1 MMWLKNPTVDQNFI
15 TSRKNVLNN
24 EAIKVLDS
32 YISEKQEQKAEVL
45 TADIS
50 ANKETEKRR
59 LRISNILWI
68 NSSDDETK
76 NLFNN
81 IADVVNKVNEEYFN
95 YNLYA
100 LENLQYSVYYGD
112 ENGHYDW
119 HIDGLHKDTSKYIRK
134 VSFSIGLNDPDEY
147 EGGELQFFPQQYY
160 DASNEYGIAA
170 SGGAKLLKN
179 EAVFFNSVLVHR
191 VSPVT
196 KGVRKSLVGWV
207 HGPEWI

>member
-1 MMWLKNPTVDQNFI
+1 MLWLKNPTVDQNFI
-15 TSRKNVLNN
+15 TSRKNVLSDK
-24 EAIKVLDS
+24 AIKVIDS
-32 YISEKQEQKAEVL
+32 YISERQEQSGEVL
-45 TADIS
+45 TSDAS
-50 ANKETEKRR
+50 ANSETEKRK

-76 NLFNN
+76 HLFNN
-81 IADVVNKVNEEYFN
+81 IADVVNNVNEKYFN

-134 VSFSIGLNDPDEY
+134 VSFSIGLNDPSEY
-147 EGGELQFFPQQYY
+147 EGGELQFFPQHYY
-160 DASNEYGIAA
+160 DTNNQYGIEAY
-170 SGGAKLLKN
+170 GGSKLLKN
-179 EAVFFNSVLVHR
+179 EGVFFNSVLVHR

>member
-1 MMWLKNPTVDQNFI
+1 MIWLKNPSVDQNFI
-15 TSRKNVLNN
+15 TTRKNVLSDK
-24 EAIKVLDS
+24 AIKVIDS
-32 YISEKQEQKAEVL
+32 YISERREQSGEVL
-45 TADIS
+45 TADAS
-50 ANKETEKRR
+50 ANSDTEKRK

-68 NSSDDETK
+68 NSGDDETK
-76 NLFNN
+76 HLFNN
-81 IADVVNKVNEEYFN
+81 IADVVNKVNEQYFN

-119 HIDGLHKDTSKYIRK
+119 HIDGLHKDTSKYVRK
-134 VSFSIGLNDPDEY
+134 VSFSIGLNDPSEY
-147 EGGELQFFPQQYY
+147 EGGELQFYPQHYY
-160 DASNEYGIAA
+160 NTNDQYGIEAN
-170 SGGAKLLKN
+170 GGAKLLKN

>member
-1 MMWLKNPTVDQNFI
+1 MIWLKNPSVDQNFI
-15 TSRKNVLNN
+15 TTRKNVLSDK
-24 EAIKVLDS
+24 AIKVIDS
-32 YISEKQEQKAEVL
+32 YISERREQSGEVL
-45 TADIS
+45 TADAS
-50 ANKETEKRR
+50 ANSDTEKRK

-68 NSSDDETK
+68 NSGDDETK
-76 NLFNN
+76 HLFNN
-81 IADVVNKVNEEYFN
+81 IADVVNKVNEQYFN

-134 VSFSIGLNDPDEY
+134 VSFSIGLNDPSEY
-147 EGGELQFFPQQYY
+147 EGGELQFFPQHYY
-160 DASNEYGIAA
+160 DTNDQYGIAA
-170 SGGAKLLKN
+170 NGGAKLLKN

-191 VSPVT
+191 VSPIT

>member
-1 MMWLKNPTVDQNFI
+1 MIWLKNPSVDQNFI
-15 TSRKNVLNN
+15 TTRKNVLSDK
-24 EAIKVLDS
+24 AIKVIDS
-32 YISEKQEQKAEVL
+32 YISERREQSGEVL
-45 TADIS
+45 TADAS
-50 ANKETEKRR
+50 ANSDTEKRK

-68 NSSDDETK
+68 NSGDDETK
-76 NLFNN
+76 HLFNN
-81 IADVVNKVNEEYFN
+81 IADVVNKVNEQYFN

-134 VSFSIGLNDPDEY
+134 VSFSIGLNDPSEY
-147 EGGELQFFPQQYY
+147 EGGELQFFPQHYY
-160 DASNEYGIAA
+160 DTNDQYGIAA
-170 SGGAKLLKN
+170 NGGAKLLKN

>member
-1 MMWLKNPTVDQNFI
+1 MIWLKNPSVDQNFI
-15 TSRKNVLNN
+15 TTRKNVLSDK
-24 EAIKVLDS
+24 AIKIIDS
-32 YISEKQEQKAEVL
+32 YISERREQSGEVL
-45 TADIS
+45 TADAS
-50 ANKETEKRR
+50 ANSDTEKRK

-68 NSSDDETK
+68 NSGDDETK
-76 NLFNN
+76 HLFNN
-81 IADVVNKVNEEYFN
+81 IADVVNKVNEQYFN

-134 VSFSIGLNDPDEY
+134 VSFSIGLNDPSEY
-147 EGGELQFFPQQYY
+147 EGGELQFYPQHYY
-160 DASNEYGIAA
+160 DTNDQYGIEAN
-170 SGGAKLLKN
+170 GGAKLLKN

-191 VSPVT
+191 VSPIT

>member
-1 MMWLKNPTVDQNFI
+1 MIWLKNPSVDQNFI
-15 TSRKNVLNN
+15 TTRKNVLSDK
-24 EAIKVLDS
+24 AIKVIDS
-32 YISEKQEQKAEVL
+32 YISERREQSGEVL
-45 TADIS
+45 TADAS
-50 ANKETEKRR
+50 ANSDTEKRK

-68 NSSDDETK
+68 NSGDDETK
-76 NLFNN
+76 HLFNN
-81 IADVVNKVNEEYFN
+81 IADVVNKVNEQYFN

-134 VSFSIGLNDPDEY
+134 VSFSIGLNDPSEY
-147 EGGELQFFPQQYY
+147 EGGELQFYPQHYY
-160 DASNEYGIAA
+160 DTNDQYGIEAN
-170 SGGAKLLKN
+170 GGAKLLKN

>member
-1 MMWLKNPTVDQNFI
+1 MIWLKNPSVDQNFI
-15 TSRKNVLNN
+15 TTRKNVLSDK
-24 EAIKVLDS
+24 AIKIIDS
-32 YISEKQEQKAEVL
+32 YISERREQSGEVL
-45 TADIS
+45 TADAS
-50 ANKETEKRR
+50 ANSDTEKRK

-68 NSSDDETK
+68 NSGDDETK
-76 NLFNN
+76 HLFNN
-81 IADVVNKVNEEYFN
+81 IADVVNKVNEQYFN

-134 VSFSIGLNDPDEY
+134 VSFSIGLNDPSEY
-147 EGGELQFFPQQYY
+147 EGGELQFFPQHYY
-160 DASNEYGIAA
+160 DTNDQYGIAA
-170 SGGAKLLKN
+170 NGGAKLLKN

>member
-1 MMWLKNPTVDQNFI
+1 MIWLKNPSVDQNFI
-15 TSRKNVLNN
+15 TTRKNVLSDK
-24 EAIKVLDS
+24 AIKVIDS
-32 YISEKQEQKAEVL
+32 YISERREQSGEVL
-45 TADIS
+45 TADAS
-50 ANKETEKRR
+50 ANSDTEKRK

-68 NSSDDETK
+68 NSGDDETK
-76 NLFNN
+76 HLFNN
-81 IADVVNKVNEEYFN
+81 IADVVNKVNEQYFN

-119 HIDGLHKDTSKYIRK
+119 HIDGLHKDTSKYVRK
-134 VSFSIGLNDPDEY
+134 VSFSIGLNDPSEY
-147 EGGELQFFPQQYY
+147 EGGELQFFPQHYY
-160 DASNEYGIAA
+160 DTNDQYGIEANR
-170 SGGAKLLKN
+170 GAKLLKN

>member
-1 MMWLKNPTVDQNFI
+1 MIWLKNPSVDQNFI
-15 TSRKNVLNN
+15 TTRKNVLSDK
-24 EAIKVLDS
+24 AIKVIDS
-32 YISEKQEQKAEVL
+32 YISERREQSGEVL
-45 TADIS
+45 TADAS
-50 ANKETEKRR
+50 ANSDTKKRK

-68 NSSDDETK
+68 NSGDDETK
-76 NLFNN
+76 HLFNN
-81 IADVVNKVNEEYFN
+81 IADVVNKVNEQYFN

-134 VSFSIGLNDPDEY
+134 VSFSIGLNDPSEY
-147 EGGELQFFPQQYY
+147 EGGELQFFPQHYY
-160 DASNEYGIAA
+160 DTNDQYGIAA
-170 SGGAKLLKN
+170 NGGAKLLKN

>member
-1 MMWLKNPTVDQNFI
+1 MIWLKNPSVDQNFI
-15 TSRKNVLNN
+15 TTRKNVLSDK
-24 EAIKVLDS
+24 AIKIIDS
-32 YISEKQEQKAEVL
+32 YISERREQSGEVL
-45 TADIS
+45 TADAS
-50 ANKETEKRR
+50 ANSDTEKRK

-68 NSSDDETK
+68 NSGDDETK
-76 NLFNN
+76 HLFNN
-81 IADVVNKVNEEYFN
+81 IADVVNKVNEQYFN

-134 VSFSIGLNDPDEY
+134 VSFSIGLNDPSEY
-147 EGGELQFFPQQYY
+147 EGGELQFFPQHYY
-160 DASNEYGIAA
+160 DTNDEYGIAA
-170 SGGAKLLKN
+170 NGGAKLLKN

>member
-1 MMWLKNPTVDQNFI
+1 MAF
-15 TSRKNVLNN
+15 
-24 EAIKVLDS
+24 
-32 YISEKQEQKAEVL
+32 
-45 TADIS
+45 
-50 ANKETEKRR
+50 
-59 LRISNILWI
+59 
-68 NSSDDETK
+68 
-76 NLFNN
+76 
-81 IADVVNKVNEEYFN
+81 
-95 YNLYA
+95 
-100 LENLQYSVYYGD
+100 

-160 DASNEYGIAA
+160 DASNEYGITAN
-170 SGGAKLLKN
+170 GGAKLLKN

>member
-1 MMWLKNPTVDQNFI
+1 MIWLKNPSVDQNFI
-15 TSRKNVLNN
+15 TTRKNVLSDK
-24 EAIKVLDS
+24 AIKVIDS
-32 YISEKQEQKAEVL
+32 YISERREQSGEVL
-45 TADIS
+45 TADAS
-50 ANKETEKRR
+50 ANSDTEKRK

-68 NSSDDETK
+68 NSGDDETK
-76 NLFNN
+76 HLFNN
-81 IADVVNKVNEEYFN
+81 IADVVNKVNEQYFN

-134 VSFSIGLNDPDEY
+134 VSFSIGLNDPSEY
-147 EGGELQFFPQQYY
+147 EGGELQFFPQHYY
-160 DASNEYGIAA
+160 DTNDEYGIAA
-170 SGGAKLLKN
+170 NGGAKLLKN

>member
-1 MMWLKNPTVDQNFI
+1 MIWLKNPSVDQNFI
-15 TSRKNVLNN
+15 TTRKNVLSD
-24 EAIKVLDS
+24 EAIKVIDS
-32 YISEKQEQKAEVL
+32 YISERREQSGEVL
-45 TADIS
+45 TADAS
-50 ANKETEKRR
+50 ANSDTEKRK

-68 NSSDDETK
+68 NSGDDETK
-76 NLFNN
+76 HLFNN
-81 IADVVNKVNEEYFN
+81 IADVVNKVNEQYFN

-134 VSFSIGLNDPDEY
+134 VSFSIGLNDPSEY
-147 EGGELQFFPQQYY
+147 EGGELQFFPQHYY
-160 DASNEYGIAA
+160 DTNDQYGIAA
-170 SGGAKLLKN
+170 NGGAKLLKN

>member
-1 MMWLKNPTVDQNFI
+1 MIWLKNPSVDQNFI
-15 TSRKNVLNN
+15 TTRKNVLSDK
-24 EAIKVLDS
+24 AIKVIDS
-32 YISEKQEQKAEVL
+32 YISERREQSGEVL
-45 TADIS
+45 TADAS
-50 ANKETEKRR
+50 ANSDTEKRK

-68 NSSDDETK
+68 NSGDDETK
-76 NLFNN
+76 HLFNN
-81 IADVVNKVNEEYFN
+81 IADVVNKVNEQYFN

-134 VSFSIGLNDPDEY
+134 VSFSIGLNDPSEY
-147 EGGELQFFPQQYY
+147 EGGELQFFPQHYY
-160 DASNEYGIAA
+160 DTNNQYGIAA
-170 SGGAKLLKN
+170 NGGAKLLKN

-196 KGVRKSLVGWV
+196 KVVRKSLVGWV

>member
-1 MMWLKNPTVDQNFI
+1 MIWLKNPSVDQNFI
-15 TSRKNVLNN
+15 TSRKNVLNR
-24 EAIKVLDS
+24 EAIKIIDS
-32 YISEKQEQKAEVL
+32 YISERREQSGEVL
-45 TADIS
+45 TADAS
-50 ANKETEKRR
+50 ANTDTHKRK

-68 NSSDDETK
+68 NSGDDETK
-76 NLFNN
+76 HLFNN
-81 IADVVNKVNEEYFN
+81 IADAVNKVNEQYFN

-119 HIDGLHKDTSKYIRK
+119 HIDGLHKDTSKYVRK
-134 VSFSIGLNDPDEY
+134 VSFSIGLNDPSEY
-147 EGGELQFFPQQYY
+147 EGGELQFFPQHYY
-160 DASNEYGIAA
+160 DTNDQYGIEANR
-170 SGGAKLLKN
+170 GAKLLKN